1 MSHRTDIH
9 DTLPVDDFPT
19 HSTTESC
26 SARPN
31 ATVNSDLPPRPP
43 HFPEFSLD
51 FTSQQWSLMARPHNR
66 KRHCADE
73 PSHQDDSPT
82 NGRKRQRTDE
92 SSHQDNHPTKEPS
105 WQYPP
110 EFWDGLSK
118 IPLIH
123 NAVEEL
129 ERRTCTRPS
138 FPSPPTE
145 LAQDLT
151 LAATRELARFAR
163 HGGPDL
169 RDLRGYPPAT
179 SSHQPAGA
187 MSSSSRSRATKSTDP
202 TTLPTTSGTTTTKKS
217 TTPYNRGF
225 EQHLTDHGVHPIYS
239 SQEPDLEEV
248 MTAMAVPRP
257 SLSPSRFSDRAFKT
271 FRESNARAKDED
283 DILADVIPTITGP
296 RQANHPSSRNTVF
309 GNLKPLTDGTI
320 APAKPDIYYGAY
332 PERLDRSIRD
342 ELAGHIIPSTM
353 QDKPMAPNLFMEVKG
368 PDGSLAVAMR
378 QARYDGAIGSRA
390 MHSLQNYNEE
400 EPAYDG
406 NPYTFSSIYHGGQLQ
421 LYAHHVT
428 APTTPE
434 GRPEYH
440 MTQVDTWGMTG
451 NIDSFRR
458 GATAFRNARDLAK
471 QHRDNVIREANARA
485 SQASVAAAQADAT
498 ELHEDEISTPHESH
512 EFHEPVDPAHH
523 IALQDADGELQQ
535 HITETSFY
543 DFEDDDEAPPVFHY
557 LYTEDD
563 SQEASQ
569 EPVAPG
575 DDPSMSFTSSFTS
588 GFSADQSRSKRS
600 RPSLSPP
607 SKSSGSHV
615 SKSRT
620 RPSAARRTAESSTS
634 AAGSVQS
641 GPSGSHWVGTYGR
654 RGKVCFRNLKG
665 LEVKTELKDWTE
677 QIVNELEC
685 FYWED
690 SESGQTFWATEL
702 PKETKKRSGRH

>member
-1 MSHRTDIH
+1 
-9 DTLPVDDFPT
+9 
-19 HSTTESC
+19 
-26 SARPN
+26 
-31 ATVNSDLPPRPP
+31 
-43 HFPEFSLD
+43 
-51 FTSQQWSLMARPHNR
+51 MARPHNR

-92 SSHQDNHPTKEPS
+92 SSHQGNHPTKEPS

-110 EFWDGLSK
+110 EFWDRLSK

-145 LAQDLT
+145 PAQNVT
-151 LAATRELARFAR
+151 PAATRELARFAR

-169 RDLRGYPPAT
+169 RDLQGYPPAT
-179 SSHQPAGA
+179 SSHQPAAA
-187 MSSSSRSRATKSTDP
+187 MSSSSRSRATKSADP
-202 TTLPTTSGTTTTKKS
+202 ITLPTTSGTTTTKKS

-257 SLSPSRFSDRAFKT
+257 SLSPSRFTDGAFKT

-283 DILADVIPTITGP
+283 GVLADVIPTITGP

-320 APAKPDIYYGAY
+320 APPKPDIYFGAY

-342 ELAGHIIPSTM
+342 ELDDCIIPSTM
-353 QDKPMAPNLFMEVKG
+353 EDKPMAPNFFMEVKG

-378 QARYDGAIGSRA
+378 QARYVGAIGSRA

-400 EPAYDG
+400 ESAYDG

-434 GRPEYH
+434 GRP
-440 MTQVDTWGMTG
+440 D
-451 NIDSFRR
+451 FRR
-458 GATAFRNARDLAK
+458 GVAAFRNARDLAK
-471 QHRDNVIREANARA
+471 RHRDSFIEEAKARA
-485 SQASVAAAQADAT
+485 SQAREAAAQADAT
-498 ELHEDEISTPHESH
+498 KPHEHEISTPHE
-512 EFHEPVDPAHH
+512 PADPAQY
-523 IALQDADGELQQ
+523 IALQNADDKLQQ
-535 HITETSFY
+535 HIAGASYYNFQDGGERTAVS
-543 DFEDDDEAPPVFHY
+543 HY
-557 LYTEDD
+557 LHTEDD
-563 SQEASQ
+563 SQETSQ
-569 EPVAPG
+569 DPVAPG

-588 GFSADQSRSKRS
+588 GFSADQSLSKRS
-600 RPSLSPP
+600 RQSLSPR
-607 SKSSGSHV
+607 SKSSGSRM

-620 RPSAARRTAESSTS
+620 RPSAARRIAESSTS
-634 AAGSVQS
+634 ATGSVQS
-641 GPSGSHWVGTYGR
+641 GPSGTHWVGTTGAEGSR
-654 RGKVCFRNLKG
+654 CLV
-665 LEVKTELKDWTE
+665 
-677 QIVNELEC
+677 
-685 FYWED
+685 
-690 SESGQTFWATEL
+690 SEGSGQSVL
-702 PKETKKRSGRH
+702 GG